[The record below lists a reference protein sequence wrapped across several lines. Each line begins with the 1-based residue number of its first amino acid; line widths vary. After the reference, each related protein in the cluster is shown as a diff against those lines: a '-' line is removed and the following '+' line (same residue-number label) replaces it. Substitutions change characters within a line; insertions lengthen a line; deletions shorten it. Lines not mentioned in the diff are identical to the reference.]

1 MERQW
6 EVRSGVKLGL
16 PNFNRG
22 RGWEEEEGK
31 RRRRTREEHMEE
43 KAKEDE
49 K

>member
-22 RGWEEEEGK
+22 RGVGGGGGGKEEEEEG
-31 RRRRTREEHMEE
+31 RAHRGESEGG
-43 KAKEDE
+43 
-49 K
+49 

>member
-22 RGWEEEEGK
+22 RGVGGRGGEEEEEG
-31 RRRRTREEHMEE
+31 RAHRGESEGG
-43 KAKEDE
+43 
-49 K
+49 

>member
-22 RGWEEEEGK
+22 RGGKEEEEGK
-31 RRRRTREEHMEE
+31 REEHIEE